1 MKKKQKRDTTIQKVN
16 KLHFQFNRTNKFV
29 KRVVAHNTTLLFS
42 FLVYLFFSAA
52 IILFFLF
59 VYHVFDCDC
68 SFWQSGAVYFGTGM
82 TDAIQK
88 HRFIVLA
95 EVACRDL
102 FSIYVVGISISNI
115 LVPQNPLEL
124 SELAVS
130 KKNQLEIRYWVM
142 LPLHQ
147 FLHDAS
153 IRILVSPERP
163 IGKDSGRLVEKAES
177 AIYEYVENLQLIR
190 GVRRIVIPEWPAYKF
205 MEKLRNKEENWKLM
219 VIITGRLSNGK
230 QYYVYKTYDKTT
242 IHEGYSYVSTD
253 TVNLPSDLFCGP
265 QIKKLKLPSRIYM
278 HYNLIYRKQDDV
290 ISLIYADNNRKPYEY
305 ILQCKKHYKT
315 EILKKEFGGINGK
328 INYILN
334 YFAVFYL
341 NNSGILS
348 RILRKII

>member
-1 MKKKQKRDTTIQKVN
+1 MKKKQKRDTTIQKVD

-42 FLVYLFFSAA
+42 LLVYLFFSAA
-52 IILFFLF
+52 IVLFFMF
-59 VYHVFDCDC
+59 VYHVFDCNC

-82 TDAIQK
+82 TDAIKK
-88 HRFIVLA
+88 HRFIVMA

-124 SELAVS
+124 SELAVF
-130 KKNQLEIRYWVM
+130 KNNQLEIRYWVM

-153 IRILVSPERP
+153 IRILVSKERP
-163 IGKDSGRLVEKAES
+163 IGKDSGRLVEKDKS
-177 AIYEYVENLQLIR
+177 KKYEYVENLQLIR
-190 GVRRIVIPEWPAYKF
+190 GVRRVVLPKKPAYRF
-205 MEKLRNKEENWKLM
+205 MKKLCSKEENWELM

-230 QYYVYKTYDKTT
+230 QYYVYKTYDKST
-242 IHEGYSYVSTD
+242 IHKGYSYVSTD
-253 TVNLPSDLFCGP
+253 TVTLPSDLFCGP
-265 QIKKLKLPSRIYM
+265 QIKKLKLPSNDYM
-278 HYNLIYRKQDDV
+278 HYNLVYRKQDDE
-290 ISLIYADNNRKPYEY
+290 ISLIYADNNRKQYEY
-305 ILQCKKHYKT
+305 ILQCKKYYKT
-315 EILKKEFGGINGK
+315 EILMKEFGGINGK